1 MPETVTAGPWERG
14 GDDEPASGILEFA
27 VLGLLRESPM
37 HGYELRKRLN
47 TSLGV
52 FRAFSY
58 GTLYP
63 CLKTLVA
70 SGWLIEESGSAPEDA
85 LAAPLTGRRAKIV
98 YRLTAEGKEH
108 FEELLSQTGP
118 DAYEDEHFA
127 ARFAFFGQTSRDV
140 RMRVLE
146 GRRSRLEERLE
157 KMRASLAR
165 TRERLDDYTLEL
177 QRHGMESVEREVRWL
192 NELIES
198 ERAGRDQQRCRFRG
212 APTRRTPHLERRA
225 ACPGPGRTTPGR
237 IRPTTPPREGRSRS
251 SLEYTQGATG
261 MGSVR
266 VAIVGVG
273 NCAASLVQGVEYYKD
288 ADPAAKVPGP
298 DARAVRRVPRP

>member
-1 MPETVTAGPWERG
+1 MSRR
-14 GDDEPASGILEFA
+14 SGVLEFA

-70 SGWLIEESGSAPEDA
+70 QGWLTEEPAAEEALASAP
-85 LAAPLTGRRAKIV
+85 LAGRRAKIV
-98 YRLTAEGKEH
+98 YRLTSEGKEH
-108 FEELLSQTGP
+108 LEDLLAQTGP
-118 DAYEDEHFA
+118 DAWEDEQFGV
-127 ARFAFFGQTSRDV
+127 RFAFFGHTERDV

-157 KMRASLAR
+157 RMRAVLAR

-192 NELIES
+192 NELIET
-198 ERAGRDQQRCRFRG
+198 ERAGHGRARDRTADRG
-212 APTRRTPHLERRA
+212 RDGTDPTD
-225 ACPGPGRTTPGR
+225 TT
-237 IRPTTPPREGRSRS
+237 
-251 SLEYTQGATG
+251 A
-261 MGSVR
+261 
-266 VAIVGVG
+266 
-273 NCAASLVQGVEYYKD
+273 N
-288 ADPAAKVPGP
+288 
-298 DARAVRRVPRP
+298 